1 MSEKRLPRRTN
12 GNQIHS
18 SSNSVVSSNLPE
30 TVSPTPTVSTFISVV
45 SHDKSHDPQ
54 NLTHDLFSTDH
65 DNNLY
70 NFHNSQIP
78 SHSRNSY
85 HGGQNIQ
92 NVHVHRFKSPDP
104 HNLQSVSRP
113 ISSAPH
119 PRSDS
124 RENLTNNIS
133 RNSSRNEILLVQDHS
148 MTNFNNTSSSP
159 YHNNNNNP
167 SYQIPHDPP
176 IFQSN
181 SNLKIIKNDKDFQQ
195 VANNLCG
202 LWG

>member
-1 MSEKRLPRRTN
+1 MSEKRPSRRTN

-65 DNNLY
+65 NNLY
-70 NFHNSQIP
+70 NFHNPSQIP

-85 HGGQNIQ
+85 GGQNIQ
-92 NVHVHRFKSPDP
+92 NHVHLHQFKSPDP
-104 HNLQSVSRP
+104 HNPSIRP
-113 ISSAPH
+113 ISSVPH

-133 RNSSRNEILLVQDHS
+133 RNSSRNEILLVQGHS
-148 MTNFNNTSSSP
+148 MTNFNNTSSP
-159 YHNNNNNP
+159 YHNNL
-167 SYQIPHDPP
+167 SYQVPHDSPM
-176 IFQSN
+176 
-181 SNLKIIKNDKDFQQ
+181 KIINDKDFQQ